1 MLKVEVI
8 GNLGADVEIKASNGG
23 QFATFRVADTSK
35 YKTQSG
41 EERETTNWIDCTLN
55 NVESKVIPYLKAG
68 VKVFVRGNANLR
80 VYSSKKDRCMKAG
93 LQVSVT
99 EVELCGGN
107 NDSVPRQLID
117 PTTGTIYD
125 TQKFYWC
132 NGDTKGMKVKDTKPL
147 IDSRG
152 NDYLMDGRGFV
163 APVVQQPEESPADGN
178 GESSENQG

>member
-8 GNLGADVEIKASNGG
+8 GNLGADVEIKAANGS
-23 QFATFRVADTSK
+23 QFATFRVADTTK
-35 YKTQSG
+35 FKTQQG
-41 EERETTNWIDCTLN
+41 EEREVTNWIDCTLN
-55 NVESKVIPYLKAG
+55 NVESKVLPYLKAG

-117 PTTGTIYD
+117 PSTGALYD
-125 TQKFYWC
+125 TQKYYWC
-132 NGDTKGMKVKDTKPL
+132 NGDTKGMKANDTKPL

-152 NDYLMDGRGFV
+152 NDYIMNNKGFV
-163 APVVQQPEESPADGN
+163 APVTPPATEESEETQ
-178 GESSENQG
+178 GESKEESK